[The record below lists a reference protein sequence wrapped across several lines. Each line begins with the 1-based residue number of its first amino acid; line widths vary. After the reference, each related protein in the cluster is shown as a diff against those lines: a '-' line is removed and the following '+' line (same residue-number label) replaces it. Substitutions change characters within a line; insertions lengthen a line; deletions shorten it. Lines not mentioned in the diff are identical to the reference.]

1 MNKHLHQI
9 KTTVT
14 LENGGKTRFVTK
26 EQEANEIIKR
36 LSTPPPPKKNIYDI
50 LVDIMAQ
57 EIQKEIDAEIRNK
70 YLNDAKLWTLKK

>member
-36 LSTPPPPKKNIYDI
+36 LSTPPPPKKIY
-50 LVDIMAQ
+50 
-57 EIQKEIDAEIRNK
+57 
-70 YLNDAKLWTLKK
+70 TTS